1 MRTIL
6 PIEGTRRI
14 KMKKSDMIINEFGV
28 WIDIE
33 EEVTNLHEIKFN
45 KDGMSID
52 EDFLFSWVEL
62 ETIKNKAIFLG
73 E

>member
-1 MRTIL
+1 
-6 PIEGTRRI
+6 
-14 KMKKSDMIINEFGV
+14 MKKSDMIINEFGV

-33 EEVTNLHEIKFN
+33 EEVINLHEIKFN

-52 EDFLFSWVEL
+52 DEFLFSWVEL
-62 ETIKNKAIFLG
+62 EDIKNKAIAIG

>member
-1 MRTIL
+1 
-6 PIEGTRRI
+6 
-14 KMKKSDMIINEFGV
+14 MKKSEMIINEFGV

-62 ETIKNKAIFLG
+62 ENIKNKAITIG

>member
-6 PIEGTRRI
+6 PIKNKENE
-14 KMKKSDMIINEFGV
+14 MKKSEMIINEFGV

-62 ETIKNKAIFLG
+62 ENIKNKAITIG